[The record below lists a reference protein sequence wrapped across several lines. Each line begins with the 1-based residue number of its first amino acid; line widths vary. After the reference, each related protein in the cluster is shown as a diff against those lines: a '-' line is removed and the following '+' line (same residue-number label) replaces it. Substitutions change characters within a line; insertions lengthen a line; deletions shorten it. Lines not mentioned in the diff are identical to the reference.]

1 MPDREGFGESR
12 SPPEAETIISSAAAS
27 QPRTNGWVSAEG
39 IEASRANCT
48 RGALAWTCAA
58 GVGYPPNSVVR
69 RSVASADSCY
79 WARLSGFGG
88 TLDDIIANYFGNSP
102 TTVDRLTPEVR

>member
-1 MPDREGFGESR
+1 MSG
-12 SPPEAETIISSAAAS
+12 
-27 QPRTNGWVSAEG
+27 RTSNG
-39 IEASRANCT
+39 T
-48 RGALAWTCAA
+48 
-58 GVGYPPNSVVR
+58 Y

-102 TTVDRLTPEVR
+102 TTVESADA